1 MNRISNDELLYH
13 HKVMQIKADA
23 LASYRFW
30 VSHLSQKYNLTDDD
44 IINLDGSIVRPSAAK
59 LPPQS

>member
-30 VSHLSQKYNLTDDD
+30 VGHLSQKYNLTEDD
-44 IINLDGSIVRPSAAK
+44 IINLDGSIVRTDSK
-59 LPPQS
+59 QKHN